1 MIRRDAGADWLLI
14 TQPDHAAV
22 AATLAAHVGGRRFAP
37 LLAQRQSV
45 LSAIAAHDD
54 GWHPHD
60 DDAPTLDD
68 HGRPLDVFEAPRS
81 VALPAWSGSTE
92 RATVAAGP
100 YAGLLVSLHGLS
112 LSIHAAGPSTPGHT
126 SLKLVGPHAVFDMNK
141 FQHREMERQEQLRE
155 AVGLPIDVPLLHGLA
170 DAGASPGDDRLTY
183 HFRLLQAMDLLS
195 LCLCCTRPPAA
206 ESADVLPAPGG
217 TPRRLR
223 IATGFGGA
231 LRVSP
236 WPFDVA
242 RIELAVRCR
251 RLPARPFAG
260 VDAYRAALAAAPVES
275 LAVALRG

>member
-1 MIRRDAGADWLLI
+1 
-14 TQPDHAAV
+14 
-22 AATLAAHVGGRRFAP
+22 
-37 LLAQRQSV
+37 
-45 LSAIAAHDD
+45 
-54 GWHPHD
+54 
-60 DDAPTLDD
+60 
-68 HGRPLDVFEAPRS
+68 
-81 VALPAWSGSTE
+81 
-92 RATVAAGP
+92 
-100 YAGLLVSLHGLS
+100 
-112 LSIHAAGPSTPGHT
+112 
-126 SLKLVGPHAVFDMNK
+126 MNK

-170 DAGASPGDDRLTY
+170 DAGVSAGDDRLTY